1 VSKQIAFPK
10 RQLAVAMAAALAT
23 GTAFSF
29 DYTVDGLYTPPA
41 DTANPEFYGSSAGLT
56 EFAYIHSANITSA
69 VTDTG
74 ETANGSLPSYIDNTN
89 GTSTSYTV
97 TTVGVTQVTN
107 TTSTG
112 SVLAEANGNLTLT
125 GGSSSSETA
134 SWDIATTFLTNNTTG
149 LPIPNTNDTANGTWD
164 QTNNTFAPGEQRV
177 TSTSTGYTG
186 GANLTM
192 DGNAQIRN
200 GISVVT
206 RTNDWGYGEAG
217 SGAGVLEVNQ
227 DYAIIGAKQQ
237 VGMSGTAAA
246 PANGWYDPMAGINGV
261 YATPTKTVIKGGTG
275 TTTLTVDDD
284 GAKFAGST
292 GQPVVV
298 TGVADGSNPYDA
310 VNMRTF
316 DAGYSKLNRRISDV
330 ENKSYGGIAAAVALA
345 GIPAP
350 AAGKQ
355 YTVGAGWGNYEGENA
370 FALGGRAQVT
380 PEFQL
385 TAGWGYS
392 SEGNAFNVGAG
403 YSW

>member
-1 VSKQIAFPK
+1 V
-10 RQLAVAMAAALAT
+10 AVALAAVLASS
-23 GTAFSF
+23 GSAFAMDFGAQHTIDSGQAEEF
-29 DYTVDGLYTPPA
+29 VAVSAITPPLTQTTDPGDPANLPLVVDGFNA
-41 DTANPEFYGSSAGLT
+41 
-56 EFAYIHSANITSA
+56 
-69 VTDTG
+69 
-74 ETANGSLPSYIDNTN
+74 
-89 GTSTSYTV
+89 
-97 TTVGVTQVTN
+97 
-107 TTSTG
+107 TTSTTTVYRIQTTGVVETTAYNESG
-112 SVLAEANGNLTLT
+112 SFYAANNGDVTLT
-125 GGSSSSETA
+125 GGFTRTDTRTYDVA
-134 SWDIATTFLTNNTTG
+134 DTWDVDANNTEV
-149 LPIPNTNDTANGTWD
+149 NGTFVANVTGIFTPSVD
-164 QTNNTFAPGEQRV
+164 GSAPTFVESNGTITEGPE
-177 TSTSTGYTG
+177 TYLG
-186 GANLTM
+186 GGNLTM
-192 DGNAQIRN
+192 DGKLTAMN
-200 GISVVT
+200 GVDVT
-206 RTNDWGYGEAG
+206 TRATATAPEGT
-217 SGAGVLEVNQ
+217 GAGVLKVNES
-227 DYAIIGAKQQ
+227 YAILGAKQQ
-237 VGMSGTAAA
+237 VGMSGMAAL
-246 PANGWYDPMAGINGV
+246 NGWTDPMAGLNGV
-261 YATPTKTVIKGGTG
+261 YVTPTKTVIKGGTG